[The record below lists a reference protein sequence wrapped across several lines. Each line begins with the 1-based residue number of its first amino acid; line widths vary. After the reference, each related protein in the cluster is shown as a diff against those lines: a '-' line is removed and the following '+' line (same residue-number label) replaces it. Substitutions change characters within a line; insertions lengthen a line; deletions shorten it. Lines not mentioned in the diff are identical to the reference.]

1 MMTDDRSLLY
11 YLFWANLGLSMF
23 NASVSEKELDTAKE
37 SAEKLQELHIDRLS
51 LSKDEK
57 ERIKRERKAE
67 NEEMMR
73 GLKDTLKRAG
83 KLI

>member
-1 MMTDDRSLLY
+1 MTDDRSLLY
-11 YLFWANLGLSMF
+11 YLFWAYLGLSMF

>member
-1 MMTDDRSLLY
+1 
-11 YLFWANLGLSMF
+11 MF